1 MKPPTSEPITAEK
14 APIHAE
20 SIRVKKSQF
29 IVTTTEGGK
38 LKDKLTR
45 AAILRAGG
53 LFRPRPTRPA
63 GDKTGP
69 AGHVGADRRLSGRGG
84 LSRAALKTSKTR
96 STEIRRPKNIR
107 LPRL

>member
-53 LFRPRPTRPA
+53 LFAPGPLARPGTKRGLRGTSARTAASLGVA
-63 GDKTGP
+63 GSRGP
-69 AGHVGADRRLSGRGG
+69 
-84 LSRAALKTSKTR
+84 
-96 STEIRRPKNIR
+96 P
-107 LPRL
+107 